1 MDCMYVLR
9 CDVSCCV
16 GEGVGVEVEVVVVVV
31 DDVEVVELMCW
42 SAILAYRGRLGR
54 VARRL

>member
-16 GEGVGVEVEVVVVVV
+16 GEGVGIEVEVVVV
-31 DDVEVVELMCW
+31 DEVEVVELMCW
-42 SAILAYRGRLGR
+42 SAIRAYKGRLGR
-54 VARRL
+54 LARRL